1 METIRTIHAIFG
13 ERVLPLLIVL
23 AAIWFVVAWKPD
35 APPNIVAR
43 IFPVLVDIQA
53 TLGIIYWLFGIATG
67 ESAHFLSFPFIL
79 HPILGIIAAGVAH
92 LATRPR
98 GLVAGLGRWSP
109 LVPLGILLLIV
120 VGNAYLARAG

>member
-23 AAIWFVVAWKPD
+23 AAIWFVATWTPN

-43 IFPVLVDIQA
+43 IFPVLVDIQVA
-53 TLGIIYWLFGIATG
+53 LGIIFWVFGIATG
-67 ESAHFLSFPFIL
+67 ESARFLGFPFIL

-92 LATRPR
+92 LAMRPR
-98 GLVAGLGRWSP
+98 GRIAGLGRWSP
-109 LVPLGILLLIV
+109 LVPLVVLLLIV
-120 VGNAYLARAG
+120 VGNAYLARAS